1 MLNTEAKDIIGRHY
15 KEVVGK
21 EHVKVIREFLKD
33 RNLFKKGF
41 MERQIRMPIGNK
53 NLTLLVSLTVLR
65 DDRGKYLG
73 LVAVLEDLTEIEKGQ
88 RMAAWREVARRIA
101 HEVKNPLTPIQLSAQ
116 RLKKRYGERLARD
129 DGKVFEECTDMII
142 NQVEELKR
150 LVNEF
155 SNNINQIIKE
165 SISLYKEAQKNV
177 KIVFNDSFDIPIFQV
192 DKEQIKRVMINL
204 LDNAMDA
211 IDGKGEIVI
220 DLLYERDQEIVKI
233 EVADNGKGIPPDDKM
248 RLFEPYFST
257 KKHGTGL
264 GLAIVNTIIS
274 DHNGY
279 IRVEDREPRGTKF
292 VLELPARI

>member
-1 MLNTEAKDIIGRHY
+1 
-15 KEVVGK
+15 
-21 EHVKVIREFLKD
+21 
-33 RNLFKKGF
+33 
-41 MERQIRMPIGNK
+41 
-53 NLTLLVSLTVLR
+53 
-65 DDRGKYLG
+65 
-73 LVAVLEDLTEIEKGQ
+73 
-88 RMAAWREVARRIA
+88 
-101 HEVKNPLTPIQLSAQ
+101 
-116 RLKKRYGERLARD
+116 
-129 DGKVFEECTDMII
+129 
-142 NQVEELKR
+142 
-150 LVNEF
+150 
-155 SNNINQIIKE
+155 
-165 SISLYKEAQKNV
+165 
-177 KIVFNDSFDIPIFQV
+177 
-192 DKEQIKRVMINL
+192 MINL